1 MLRQFAA
8 GYNGT
13 EYKDSN
19 QPVYV
24 VRYMGETN
32 YEIPYSAQ
40 FRGSTNASLP
50 GTRNGFVGS
59 SDCVIPEYT
68 VRKRG
73 NVGTA
78 VSNGMIVKIMPD
90 GTEIPVAGY
99 SIRARA
105 FKLMSVTG
113 DGSD

>member
-32 YEIPYSAQ
+32 YDIPYSTQ
-40 FRGSTNASLP
+40 FGGSANVPLP
-50 GTRNGFVGS
+50 GTGNGFAGS
-59 SDCVIPEYT
+59 SD
-68 VRKRG
+68 
-73 NVGTA
+73 
-78 VSNGMIVKIMPD
+78 
-90 GTEIPVAGY
+90 
-99 SIRARA
+99 
-105 FKLMSVTG
+105 
-113 DGSD
+113 